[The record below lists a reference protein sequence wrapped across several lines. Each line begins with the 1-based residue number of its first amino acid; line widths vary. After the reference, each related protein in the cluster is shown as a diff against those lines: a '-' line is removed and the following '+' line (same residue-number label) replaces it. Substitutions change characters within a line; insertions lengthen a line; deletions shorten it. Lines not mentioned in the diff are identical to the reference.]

1 MTLSGID
8 RVHKL
13 RRQLTKHGKPPAKAP
28 SYGGS
33 LESTY
38 RRLYPKYLDPNH
50 LRPVFD
56 LFERA
61 KRERVYATI
70 SLPPRAGKTE
80 TLIAAIVDRLML
92 NAESR
97 VGYASYSAR
106 LAEKKSYRARG
117 FALEHGIP
125 IDPTSRSKKD
135 WRTGVNEGGL
145 WATSVGG
152 SITGEG
158 FELMI
163 LDDLISGRLDAERQ
177 QVRDDTHSWIMA
189 DVLRRMEP
197 EGSVILC
204 GTRYHVDDPIGR
216 LVATGA
222 WEEIVVP
229 GLSTDDDG
237 IEQSYWPERWSPQ
250 RLAEIRAELGG
261 VDGYDWRSLYMGD
274 PLSPGDMVFRDA
286 HLCSEVLGRPR
297 IGIGVDFAY
306 TTNKSSDYSV
316 AVVLAE
322 AGGIYYVIDVIR
334 KKVPEAAFREEVRK
348 LAERWEAQYVVSYIA
363 KTEQPNIDLL
373 AQEMPAFGRTA
384 VADKKTRALPTAA
397 GWNLG
402 RIKVMADQHWT
413 KDFVAEVVGFTGNDR
428 HDDQV
433 DALVAV
439 YDTMYVGGS
448 VDWKYMDEL
457 QAAAPAALD
466 WAVS

>member
-28 SYGGS
+28 AYGGS
-33 LESTY
+33 LWSTY
-38 RRLYPKYLDPNH
+38 GRIYPRYLEPNH

-61 KRERVYATI
+61 KTERVRATV

-80 TLIAAIVDRLML
+80 TLIGGIVDRLL
-92 NAESR
+92 FNAMTR

-117 FALEHGIP
+117 LALQHGIP

-135 WRTGVNEGGL
+135 WRTGVEEGGL

-152 SITGEG
+152 SIVGEG
-158 FELMI
+158 FEL
-163 LDDLISGRLDAERQ
+163 LLPDDLISGRLDAERQ
-177 QVRDDTHSWIMA
+177 QVRDDTHSWLIS
-189 DVLRRMEP
+189 DCLSRMEP
-197 EGSVILC
+197 EGSIILC
-204 GTRYHVDDPIGR
+204 GTRYHMDDPIGR
-216 LVATGA
+216 CINAG
-222 WEEIVVP
+222 WEHIVIPAIGV
-229 GLSTDDDG
+229 DDEG
-237 IEQSYWPERWSPQ
+237 QEFSYWPERWTLE
-250 RLAEIRAELGG
+250 RLQELRMELGG
-261 VDGYDWRSLYMGD
+261 PDGYEWRSLYMGD
-274 PLSPGDMVFRDA
+274 PLAPDDMVFRDA